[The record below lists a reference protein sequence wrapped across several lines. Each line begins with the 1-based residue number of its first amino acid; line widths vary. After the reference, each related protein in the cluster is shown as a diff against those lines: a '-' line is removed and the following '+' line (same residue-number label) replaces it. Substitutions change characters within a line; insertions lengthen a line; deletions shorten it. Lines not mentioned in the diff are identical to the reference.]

1 MDIYPR
7 FLLIIAIE
15 LGTRLDRYLDRYGIC
30 LGIQSN
36 IVMHACLLGKMEA
49 NEEKQKK
56 TFGLNMTAENR
67 DVFMVMVLFCRVH
80 CWQPCYL

>member
-1 MDIYPR
+1 MDIYLK

-15 LGTRLDRYLDRYGIC
+15 LGTRLDRYLDRYGI
-30 LGIQSN
+30 QSN
-36 IVMHACLLGKMEA
+36 TVMHACLLRKMVA

-56 TFGLNMTAENR
+56 TFGLNKTAENR